1 MFQSTDASEWTQV
14 KLCAASRGKQQ
25 AGCTGG
31 VEAAVGRA
39 AARGFD
45 LLRMAGDVVKQ
56 PTEVPHQLAPRFAR
70 HGESLENR
78 RRIRGSRSEGELG
91 TQHVVGRGDIEKS
104 AESRSV
110 AGARLLNDVSI
121 VRNHRLERFKWRK
134 GTKRARRMCDVPKHR
149 RVGVD
154 TG

>member
-1 MFQSTDASEWTQV
+1 MFQSTDASELTQV

-25 AGCTGG
+25 AGCSGG

-70 HGESLENR
+70 HGQSLENR
-78 RRIRGSRSEGELG
+78 RRIRTITRATACSQAVAANPPRIAVARKFRSTSSPLEVQR
-91 TQHVVGRGDIEKS
+91 TDR
-104 AESRSV
+104 ASV
-110 AGARLLNDVSI
+110 D
-121 VRNHRLERFKWRK
+121 
-134 GTKRARRMCDVPKHR
+134 P
-149 RVGVD
+149 
-154 TG
+154 